1 MQKDLQQEVAHYL
14 SKNYTY
20 TNTIRFLVRDGFT
33 EEEVRTAIKAYLKEN
48 RPMGMDVLAFAFLV
62 IHTAMIVPLY
72 AYFILPQ
79 ESFAIKLT
87 LLPLMFVI
95 GIIARYA
102 KDEQPGAMRLM
113 TLIAVPATF
122 YIFYLGITYFMFLES
137 KGQSA
142 GHYTIIAGLLLYALF
157 AFSAFRGIKVF
168 FDKRK

>member
-33 EEEVRTAIKAYLKEN
+33 EEEVRSAIKAYLKEN
-48 RPMGMDVLAFAFLV
+48 RPMGMDVLAFAFLI

-87 LLPLMFVI
+87 LLPLMIVI
-95 GIIARYA
+95 GILARYA
-102 KDEQPGAMRLM
+102 KDERPWAIQLM
-113 TLIAVPATF
+113 SAIAIPAVVYLVYLAIIYANYLSKTGHPVAQYLI
-122 YIFYLGITYFMFLES
+122 YF
-137 KGQSA
+137 
-142 GHYTIIAGLLLYALF
+142 GLLIYTLF
-157 AFSAFRGIKVF
+157 VLSTFRGVKQF
-168 FDKRK
+168 FERRK

>member
-1 MQKDLQQEVAHYL
+1 MQKDLHQEVAHYL

-33 EEEVRTAIKAYLKEN
+33 EDEVRTAIKAYLKEN

-87 LLPLMFVI
+87 LLPLMIVI
-95 GIIARYA
+95 GILARYA
-102 KDEQPGAMRLM
+102 KDEQPWAIQLM
-113 TLIAVPATF
+113 SAVTIPVVV
-122 YIFYLGITYFMFLES
+122 YLVYLAITYANYLS
-137 KGQSA
+137 KT
-142 GHYTIIAGLLLYALF
+142 GHPVAQYLIYFGLLIYTLF
-157 AFSAFRGIKVF
+157 VLSTFRGVKQF
-168 FDKRK
+168 FERRK

>member
-1 MQKDLQQEVAHYL
+1 MQKDLHQEVAHYL

-33 EEEVRTAIKAYLKEN
+33 EDEVRTAIKAYLKEN

-87 LLPLMFVI
+87 LLPLMIVI
-95 GIIARYA
+95 GILARYA
-102 KDEQPGAMRLM
+102 KDEQPWAIQLM
-113 TLIAVPATF
+113 SAVTIPAVV
-122 YIFYLGITYFMFLES
+122 YLVYLAITYANYLS
-137 KGQSA
+137 KT
-142 GHYTIIAGLLLYALF
+142 GHPVAQYLIYFGLLIYTLF
-157 AFSAFRGIKVF
+157 VLSTFRGVKQF
-168 FDKRK
+168 FERRK